1 MPWKETSPL
10 DERMAFIVDV
20 QKEDEPFSRLCQ
32 RYGISRTTGYLWVER
47 YEQFGPSGLQDRAPV
62 ARSHPNQVPD
72 AVGDRLVLARK
83 EHPTWGP
90 KKLRAWLGTQH
101 PELVLPAASTIGEL
115 LKRRGLVRPRR
126 RRLRVP
132 LHADPLDP
140 CARPNAVWCAD
151 FKGHFALGDRSRCH
165 PLTITDGFSRYL
177 LKCEAFSAPT
187 TALVSVQFR
196 FVFQEFGL
204 PDRIRT
210 DNGAPFASA
219 ALGGLSALSVWW
231 IKLGI
236 VPERIEP
243 GHPEQNGRHER
254 MHRTLKA
261 EATQPAAET
270 LAAQQ
275 RVFDRFRHEYNDLRP
290 HEALEQKPPAKL
302 YVLSAR
308 AYPERPRSPEYDDT
322 FLVRKTD
329 DKGRLVRKG
338 VKLPLAPFLR
348 EEPVGLRAID
358 EGRWELFYGPVRLGV
373 LDERQG
379 EPRLLRDTARAA
391 AGRPHITA
399 SHATSGAACND
410 RDRRDDS
417 GRGFCPQGDRTT
429 SE

>member
-1 MPWKETSPL
+1 MPWKETSRV
-10 DERMAFIVDV
+10 DGRMAFIVDV
-20 QKEDEPFSRLCQ
+20 QTKDEPFSVLCR

-47 YEQFGPSGLQDRAPV
+47 YEAFGPSGLEDRAPV
-62 ARSHPNQVPD
+62 ASTHPNQLPD
-72 AVGDRLVLARK
+72 AVGDRIVLARK

-90 KKLRAWLGTQH
+90 KKLRAWLSEQH

-151 FKGHFALGDRSRCH
+151 FKGHFALGDKSRCH
-165 PLTITDGFSRYL
+165 GLTITDGFSRYL
-177 LKCEAFSAPT
+177 LKCEALSEPT
-187 TALVSVQFR
+187 TAPVCVQFR
-196 FVFQEFGL
+196 FAFQEFGL

-261 EATQPAAET
+261 EATQPPGADLAE
-270 LAAQQ
+270 QQ
-275 RVFDRFRHEYNDLRP
+275 RLFDRFRYEYNDVRP
-290 HEALEQKPPAKL
+290 HEALEQKPPSRL
-302 YVLSAR
+302 YVSSAR
-308 AYPERPRSPEYDDT
+308 PYPERPRSPEYGQE

-329 DKGRLVRKG
+329 AQGRLKRKG
-338 VKLPLAPFLR
+338 KNLVLAPFLGT
-348 EEPVGLRAID
+348 EPIGLRPID
-358 EGRWELFYGPVRLGV
+358 EDRWELFYGPVPLGV
-373 LDERQG
+373 LDETHA
-379 EPRLLRDTARAA
+379 EPRILRTDATTRAA
-391 AGRPHITA
+391 AGPLPIAAPH
-399 SHATSGAACND
+399 AAQGYGCVD
-410 RDRRDDS
+410 RDR
-417 GRGFCPQGDRTT
+417 
-429 SE
+429 